1 MSRSCYDDCCDGWDL
16 IRWRGA
22 VASAIRGKRGQQ
34 MLREMAAA
42 LDAMP
47 EKRLIAERLEAEGEV
62 CAMGCLGKA
71 RAIDMSGIDPYE
83 PEAVAKAFGIAPAMA
98 QEIAF
103 INDDWGRRAT
113 PEERWG
119 IVRRWVSEQLVG
131 MG

>member
-1 MSRSCYDDCCDGWDL
+1 
-16 IRWRGA
+16 
-22 VASAIRGKRGQQ
+22 

-47 EKRLIAERLEAEGEV
+47 EKRLIAEHLEAEGEV

-71 RAIDMSGIDPYE
+71 KAIDMSTVDPYE
-83 PEAVAKAFGIAPAMA
+83 PEAVAKAFGIAPALA

-103 INDDWGRRAT
+103 INDDWGRHAT

-131 MG
+131 MANNPTPQC